1 MKSLKIVKPAD
12 KNQDWDN
19 YYKETKIEELPWFT
33 KNIDSDLANEIK
45 ARGLE
50 GGTFLDLG
58 TGDGTQARQLASLG
72 FTVTGTDVSKT
83 AINNAKKLTPEITF
97 LVDDVMDTKLAPG
110 SFDYIFDRGVFHL
123 FDGQLRKQFAGQIKR
138 ILHDDGIYFLKCMSI
153 EQEEF
158 TDGGPNRLSKQE
170 VLDAFC
176 EDFEIEKIIPSVFE
190 VVNFDS
196 NLKAWFA
203 VLKKK

>member
-1 MKSLKIVKPAD
+1 MKNASKD
-12 KNQDWDN
+12 EEWDQF
-19 YYKETKIEELPWFT
+19 YKETKIEDLPWFI
-33 KNIDSDLANEIK
+33 KKLDSDLADEIK
-45 ARGLE
+45 TRNLKDGR
-50 GGTFLDLG
+50 FLDLG
-58 TGDGTQARQLASLG
+58 TGDGTQARQLAGLG

-97 LVDDVMDTKLAPG
+97 LVDDIMDTKIAPG

-123 FDGQLRKQFAGQIKR
+123 FDEPYRKQFAGKIKR
-138 ILHDDGIYFLKCMSI
+138 ILGDDGIYFLKCMSI

-170 VLDAFC
+170 VVDAFS
-176 EDFEIEKIIPSVFE
+176 DYFEIEKIVPSVFE
-190 VVNFDS
+190 VINFDS

-203 VLKKK
+203 VLKKKL